1 VYARLGDRVARIRVR
16 TLGLI
21 GGLAVLVIGLVNAL
35 AFLRPDARDDAA
47 LTDATHGVMPHFE
60 LVTVRIT
67 DSDGATGLGYTYA
80 VNSGAEAFAVLID
93 RYLTPVVTGADVDR
107 TEFLWERMWWALH
120 YAGRGGH
127 ATSAI
132 SAVDI
137 ALWDLRA
144 RRVEQPLWR
153 YFGGYD
159 PRVRVYAGGIDLHF
173 PIEQLLEQSDRF
185 QEDGFRAIKMK
196 VGRSNWR
203 EDVERVRRMRE
214 HLGDGFPLM
223 VDANMKWTADQGVKM
238 ARALAEFDLVW
249 LEEPTIPDDVAGHAR
264 VLRNGGLPVATGENL
279 HTLYEFQHMVTAGAV
294 TFPEPD
300 VCNVGGMTVFRKV
313 AALAEAHNLPVTSHG
328 AHDLTVHL
336 MAAAPNRSFMEV
348 HGFGLERYLA
358 EPLQILDGDAIA
370 PDRPGHGLAFDFDAL
385 EAHRV
390 SGSRS

>member
-1 VYARLGDRVARIRVR
+1 MSTVATIRTDFYQVP
-16 TLGLI
+16 LP
-21 GGLAVLVIGLVNAL
+21 VV
-35 AFLRPDARDDAA
+35 
-47 LTDATHGVMPHFE
+47 LTDSTHGAIPHFE
-60 LVTVRIT
+60 LVTVRLQ

-93 RYLTPVVTGADVDR
+93 RYLTPVLTGSDVDR
-107 TEFLWERMWWALH
+107 TEQIWERMWWALH

-144 RRVEQPLWR
+144 RRADQPLWR

-159 PRVRVYAGGIDLHF
+159 PQVPVYAGGIDLKL
-173 PIEQLLEQSDRF
+173 PTGALLEQADRF
-185 QEDGFRAIKMK
+185 REEGFRAIKMK
-196 VGRSNWR
+196 VGRPDWR

-223 VDANMKWTADQGVKM
+223 VDANMKWSADQGVKV
-238 ARALAEFDLVW
+238 ARALAGFDLTW

-264 VLRNGGLPVATGENL
+264 VLRDGGLPVASGENL
-279 HTLYEFQHMVTAGAV
+279 HTLYEFQHMITAGAV

-300 VCNVGGMTVFRKV
+300 VCNIGGMTVFRKV
-313 AALAEAHNLPVTSHG
+313 AVLAEAHNLPVTSHG

-336 MAAAPNRSFMEV
+336 MAAAPNRSYMEA

-358 EPLQILDGDAIA
+358 EPLQVVDGVAVA
-370 PDRPGHGLAFDFDAL
+370 PDRPGHGLTLDFEAL
-385 EAHRV
+385 APHRIGGTP
-390 SGSRS
+390 S